1 MGPGFVNS
9 PRRWLGLV
17 AISLSV
23 ALIIVDS
30 TIVAVTMP
38 SIVASLGLD
47 STQVQWVQESY
58 TLMFAAL
65 LLPFGALAD
74 RFGRRRL
81 LMLGLAVFAVA
92 SLGVVVSDSGSVMI
106 AWRVVQGIGGAMIL
120 PSTLSLINATY
131 QGRDRSIAFAV
142 WGGTI
147 GGMAA
152 IGPLLGGWLTT
163 AFSWHW
169 AFGINPPLIVVL
181 LIGLA
186 LTVPPSR
193 SEHRR
198 GIDGMGAVIT
208 MVCMAALVFGL
219 IEGRTYG
226 WWNAD
231 ARHPFRFF
239 GADWPFSLSPVPVA
253 FALSLV
259 MLIVFLL
266 RGRRR
271 SALGKPN
278 LIEFPLFS
286 IPSFRNGN
294 VVAAIVSM
302 GEFGLILSL
311 PLWLQN
317 VLGYDA
323 LHAGFTLVALAAGSF
338 VSSALVHPLAQ
349 RVPPVQIVR
358 IGLVLEIVGIVVV
371 GLSINPDVSWLPL
384 ALGLGVYGLGVG
396 FATAQLTGTILA
408 DVPAEFSGQASG
420 TQSTARQI
428 GSALGIAVL
437 GTVLFGVTQADLA
450 SSAPDEVVTAVVDSA
465 GTAIPQLEHVSPDLH
480 AAAQDA
486 FSQGT
491 RAAAFTAA
499 GALAVA
505 LVASASLGTRR
516 TRSEAPDQPT
526 SVQGG
531 PLPHGEAA
539 S

>member
-1 MGPGFVNS
+1 MSS
-9 PRRWLGLV
+9 PRRWIGLV

-74 RFGRRRL
+74 RFGRRRM
-81 LMLGLAVFAVA
+81 LMLGLVVFAAA
-92 SLGVVVSDSGSVMI
+92 SLGIVVSDSGTVMI
-106 AWRVVQGIGGAMIL
+106 AWRILQGLGGAMIM

-131 QGRDRSIAFAV
+131 QGRDRGIAFAV

-163 AFSWHW
+163 TFSWHW
-169 AFGINPPLIVVL
+169 AFGINPPIIAVL

-198 GIDGMGAVIT
+198 GIDGVGAAIT

-226 WWNAD
+226 WWNSD
-231 ARHPFRFF
+231 PDHPFRIF
-239 GADWPFSLSPVPVA
+239 GSDWPFSLSPIPVA
-253 FALSLV
+253 FALSLA
-259 MLIVFLL
+259 MLVLFVL

-271 SALGKPN
+271 SARGKPN
-278 LIEFPLFS
+278 LIEFPLFT

-294 VVAAIVSM
+294 AVAAIVSM

-338 VSSALVHPLAQ
+338 VSSAVVHPLSQ
-349 RVPPVQIVR
+349 RIPSVQIVR
-358 IGLVLEIVGIVVV
+358 IGLVLEIIGIVIVGI
-371 GLSINPDVSWLPL
+371 SIAPGVSWLPIAAGL
-384 ALGLGVYGLGVG
+384 AVYGLGVG

-420 TQSTARQI
+420 TQSTARQV

-450 SSAPDEVVTAVVDSA
+450 ATAPDQVVTAVVDSA
-465 GTAIPQLEHVSPDLH
+465 GTAIPQLEQVSPELH

-486 FSQGT
+486 FSNGT

-499 GALAVA
+499 GALAIA
-505 LVASASLGTRR
+505 LLASTSLGNGRR
-516 TRSEAPDQPT
+516 DESTSETA
-526 SVQGG
+526 SVSKDDTG
-531 PLPHGEAA
+531 A
-539 S
+539 